1 MNCKILKL
9 KSGEE
14 VISVLSES
22 KGKYTLDNPMLFR
35 STTLM
40 DHMGRP
46 YDMTTLKDWLYNSD
60 QKSITIPR
68 SHVASLVE
76 PSEKCRTMY
85 LQQLTNLSAVAS
97 EVVTEEDRA
106 EAENEMEEMFN
117 ELFEKFGPGG
127 EGMDSKTAPFADE
140 ETEIGMEKMDGKQ
153 MIYMSMV
160 FPPEMIMNL
169 ITSGILDPRDI
180 QKMIKEVKKKNKFTG
195 DEKERKDF
203 GNKFSDWN
211 PDPNSDDYA

>member
-14 VISVLSES
+14 VISILTES
-22 KGKYTLDNPMLFR
+22 KAKYILENPMLFR
-35 STTLM
+35 STTVM

-60 QKSITIPR
+60 QKSISIPR

-76 PSEKCRTMY
+76 PSEKCKTMY
-85 LQQLTNLSAVAS
+85 LQQLTNLSAVS
-97 EVVTEEDRA
+97 TEVVTEEDRA
-106 EAENEMEEMFN
+106 HAEKEMEDMFN

-127 EGMDSKTAPFADE
+127 EGLDEKGAPFADE

>member
-60 QKSITIPR
+60 QKSISIPR

-106 EAENEMEEMFN
+106 EAEKEMEEMFN

-127 EGMDSKTAPFADE
+127 EVPDPKTAPFADE

>member
-14 VISVLSES
+14 VISILTES

-40 DHMGRP
+40 DQMGRP
-46 YDMTTLKDWLYNSD
+46 FDMTTLKDWLYNSD
-60 QKSITIPR
+60 IKSITIPR
-68 SHVASLVE
+68 SHVVSLVE
-76 PSEKCRTMY
+76 PSQKCRTMY
-85 LQQLTNLSAVAS
+85 LDQLSNLSAVS
-97 EVVTEEDRA
+97 TEVVSQEDRA
-106 EAENEMEEMFN
+106 NAEKEMEDMFN

-127 EGMDSKTAPFADE
+127 EGLDEKGVPFPDE

>member
-14 VISVLSES
+14 VISILTES

-40 DHMGRP
+40 DQLGRP

-60 QKSITIPR
+60 QKSISIPR

-85 LQQLTNLSAVAS
+85 LQQLTNLSAVS
-97 EVVTEEDRA
+97 TEVVTEEDRA
-106 EAENEMEEMFN
+106 HAEKEMEDMFN

-127 EGMDSKTAPFADE
+127 EGLDEKGAPFADE